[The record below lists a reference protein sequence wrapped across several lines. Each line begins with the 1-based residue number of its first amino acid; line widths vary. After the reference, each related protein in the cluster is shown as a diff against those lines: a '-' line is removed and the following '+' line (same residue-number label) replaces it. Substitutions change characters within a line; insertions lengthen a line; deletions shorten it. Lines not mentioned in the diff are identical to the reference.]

1 MAQVKSNLLTSVAYD
16 GVTGHRLERLAR
28 KVTLVPGVND
38 LTDAQADTLKSDRFF
53 VKAVER
59 GHFVML
65 DTAPVEAAEEVEAQ
79 ADPRARLPGEK
90 DKAYQKRMSALDQAA
105 EAAAT
110 EAEKAEALR
119 KTVADFMALDAET
132 QTTLYETL
140 SDEEKAAVD
149 MERNPK

>member
-59 GHFVML
+59 GHFVVL
-65 DTAPVEAAEEVEAQ
+65 DAAPVEAAEEVEAA

-90 DKAYQKRMSALDQAA
+90 DKAYQKRMSALDQAD
-105 EAAAT
+105 
-110 EAEKAEALR
+110 ALR